1 MECMALNAD
10 SFIGLLS
17 QQFLLTGLQTY
28 LISHDY
34 SLIRR
39 ILIVNVLAV
48 NWNST
53 SLRFCEGKKSGIF
66 ESAFVY
72 CIKTRTHVCRVIAAK
87 IVVLTLLL

>member
-1 MECMALNAD
+1 MALNAD

-34 SLIRR
+34 SSIRR

-48 NWNST
+48 N
-53 SLRFCEGKKSGIF
+53 
-66 ESAFVY
+66 
-72 CIKTRTHVCRVIAAK
+72 
-87 IVVLTLLL
+87 